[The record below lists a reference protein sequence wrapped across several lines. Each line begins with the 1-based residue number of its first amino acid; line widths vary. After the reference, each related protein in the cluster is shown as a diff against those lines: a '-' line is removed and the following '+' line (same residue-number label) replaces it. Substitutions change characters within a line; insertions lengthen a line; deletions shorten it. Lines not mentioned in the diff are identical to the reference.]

1 METRSK
7 RQRGA
12 KPNSDFRQIRHIRIH
27 CQSIGTRSQSNLS
40 ACKSD
45 RRLHIPYRRNGLPL
59 PQRQKRLYSVELH
72 GDKTDVYLSGN
83 NAMCSGQM
91 AKQTVVYP
99 AGTGSVLRNQ
109 YLTHYLSD
117 TYYQEPLQSF
127 PSDAPLHSEVSI
139 LYTYVPDMGSVGRE
153 IQKH

>member
-1 METRSK
+1 MLFRS
-7 RQRGA
+7 
-12 KPNSDFRQIRHIRIH
+12 
-27 CQSIGTRSQSNLS
+27 
-40 ACKSD
+40 
-45 RRLHIPYRRNGLPL
+45 
-59 PQRQKRLYSVELH
+59 ELH

-127 PSDAPLHSEVSI
+127 PSDAPLHPEVSI